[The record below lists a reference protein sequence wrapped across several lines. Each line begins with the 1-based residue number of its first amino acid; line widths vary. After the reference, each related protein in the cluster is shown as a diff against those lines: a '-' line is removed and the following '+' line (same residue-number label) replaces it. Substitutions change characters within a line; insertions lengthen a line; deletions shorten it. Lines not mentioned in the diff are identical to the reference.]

1 MSNNYDLKRIQEI
14 ELEIL
19 DEVIRICDKNNIK
32 YNLEGGSMIG
42 AIRHNGMIPWDD
54 DIDLAMMRE
63 EYTKF
68 VEACKTDLDSSRF
81 VFQDCHTDKRCGFIF
96 GKIRRKG
103 TILSENYSYHLP
115 FEQGVWVDIFVY
127 DYVSNDEN
135 VRAKDRKRM
144 KFIQNLYIIRCGYK
158 FPEDKPMVFKLAYHL
173 IKPFTYLFSYD
184 FYIKKMD
191 REMNKYNE
199 NPTNYVF
206 NYAGAYADRGLFSK
220 DMFKELVSHEFDG
233 RECNVV
239 KEYDA
244 YLKQIYGDYM
254 KLPPVEKR
262 NGGAHHVHEFKDLR

>member
-81 VFQDCHTDKRCGFIF
+81 VFQDCHTDKQCGFIF

-158 FPEDKPMVFKLAYHL
+158 FPEDKSKVFKLAYHL

-206 NYAGAYADRGLFSK
+206 NYAGAYPDRGLFSK

-254 KLPPVEKR
+254 KRMWLSQK
-262 NGGAHHVHEFKDLR
+262 

>member
-54 DIDLAMMRE
+54 DIDLAMMRG

-96 GKIRRKG
+96 GKIRRKN

-144 KFIQNLYIIRCGYK
+144 KFIQNMYIIRCGYK
-158 FPEDKPMVFKLAYHL
+158 FPEDKSRVFKFAYHL

-206 NYAGAYADRGLFSK
+206 NYAGAYPDRGLFSK